1 MKGILLDNRSFDTL
15 IEIMN
20 TLRGPDGCPWDRE
33 QTHAS
38 LKPYLI
44 EETYEVLEALDHED
58 PVHIREE
65 LGDLLLQSVF
75 HAQLAKESDQFDIYD
90 VLETIIEK
98 MIRRH
103 PHVFGDVEIHS
114 ADEQISHWE
123 KIKFK
128 EGKKSVID
136 GVPKTAPALL
146 RAYRIQQKAAA
157 VGFDWPQTQPVF
169 DKVQEEFQEL
179 LEAIDQQDE
188 ANIEEEFGD
197 LLFSL
202 VNLSRFI
209 KKNPEEALRKATN
222 KFIRRFNA
230 LEEHYRKDKKD
241 IRNSSLEEMDRI
253 WNTVKKVEKNPL

>member
-1 MKGILLDNRSFDTL
+1 MNNRSFDTL
-15 IEIMN
+15 IQLMDM
-20 TLRGPDGCPWDRE
+20 LRGPEGCPWDRE
-33 QTHAS
+33 QTHKS

-44 EETYEVLEALDHED
+44 EETYEVLEALDNED
-58 PVHIREE
+58 PVHVREE

-90 VLETIIEK
+90 VLETINEK
-98 MIRRH
+98 LIRRH

-114 ADEQISHWE
+114 AEEQISHWE

-136 GVPKTAPALL
+136 GVPKAAPALL

-157 VGFDWPQTQPVF
+157 VGFDWPDMTPVF
-169 DKVQEEFQEL
+169 EKVHEEFREL
-179 LEAIDQQDE
+179 SDAIGQKDE
-188 ANIEEEFGD
+188 DHIEEEFGD

-209 KKNPEEALRKATN
+209 KKNPEEALRKATD
-222 KFIRRFNA
+222 KFARRFHA
-230 LEEHYRKDKKD
+230 LEDHYKAENKD
-241 IRNSSLEEMDRI
+241 IRNSSLEEMDAV
-253 WNTVKKVEKNPL
+253 WDAVKKAEKNLS